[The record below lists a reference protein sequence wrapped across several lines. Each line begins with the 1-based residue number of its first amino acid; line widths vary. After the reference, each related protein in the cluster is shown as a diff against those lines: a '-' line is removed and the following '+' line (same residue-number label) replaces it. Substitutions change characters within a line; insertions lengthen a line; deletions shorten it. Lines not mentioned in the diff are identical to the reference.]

1 LPFRKVR
8 IVLKAASIIKRQER
22 RAKQHGRRRKKDGG
36 IVLKTSQLN
45 MNMQQTIGRIRKNWG
60 LYVLLLPAVVL
71 LLLFSYKPMYG
82 VLIAF
87 KDYSPALG
95 IMDSPWAGLKY
106 FEKFFNS
113 YQFSSTIKNT
123 LIISFYSIAT
133 FPIPI
138 MLALMI
144 NQMRVNRFKH
154 VFQTVT
160 YMPHFIST
168 VVMVGL
174 ILILSSPS
182 TGLIGNIYR
191 LLGAEAP
198 NLMGS
203 AEWFSSVYVWTDVWQ
218 HAGWDSIIFIAALSA
233 VDPSLYE
240 AAKVDGASR
249 WQRIRFIDIPMLLPT
264 AIILLILRIG
274 GLLGVGFEKVY
285 LMQNN
290 LNISSSEV
298 IATYVY
304 KIGMLSSQY
313 SFSSAINLFN
323 TIINFILLILVNQ
336 AAKKYSENSL
346 W

>member
-1 LPFRKVR
+1 MKSESSGFRR
-8 IVLKAASIIKRQER
+8 
-22 RAKQHGRRRKKDGG
+22 
-36 IVLKTSQLN
+36 TW
-45 MNMQQTIGRIRKNWG
+45 GRIERNWG
-60 LYVLLLPAVVL
+60 LYVLLLPAVIL

-95 IMDSPWAGLKY
+95 IMGSPWAGMKY
-106 FEKFFNS
+106 FEKFFHS
-113 YQFSSTIKNT
+113 YQFNVTIKNT
-123 LIISFYSIAT
+123 LIISLYSIVT

-138 MLALMI
+138 VLALMV
-144 NQMRVNRFKH
+144 NQMRANRFKRF
-154 VFQTVT
+154 FQTVT

-174 ILILSSPS
+174 MLILLSPGS
-182 TGLIGNIYR
+182 GLIGSIYR
-191 LLGAEAP
+191 LFGAEAP
-198 NLMGS
+198 NIMGS
-203 AEWFSSVYVWTDVWQ
+203 AGMFSSVYVWSDVWQ
-218 HAGWDSIIFIAALSA
+218 HAGWDSIIYIAALSA

-240 AAKVDGASR
+240 AATVDGASR
-249 WQRIRFIDIPMLLPT
+249 WQKIRYIDIPMLIPT
-264 AIILLILRIG
+264 AVTLFILRMG

-298 IATYVY
+298 ISTYVY
-304 KIGMLSSQY
+304 KIGLLSSQY

-323 TIINFILLILVNQ
+323 TLINFVLLILVNQ
-336 AAKKYSENSL
+336 ISKKLSSNSL

>member
-1 LPFRKVR
+1 MKSESSGFRR
-8 IVLKAASIIKRQER
+8 
-22 RAKQHGRRRKKDGG
+22 
-36 IVLKTSQLN
+36 TW
-45 MNMQQTIGRIRKNWG
+45 GRIERNWG
-60 LYVLLLPAVVL
+60 LYVLLLPAAIL

-95 IMDSPWAGLKY
+95 IMGSPWAGLKY
-106 FEKFFNS
+106 FEKFFHS
-113 YQFSSTIKNT
+113 YQFNVTIKNT
-123 LIISFYSIAT
+123 LIISLYSIVT

-138 MLALMI
+138 VLALMV
-144 NQMRVNRFKH
+144 NQMRANRFKRF
-154 VFQTVT
+154 FQTVT

-174 ILILSSPS
+174 MLILLSPGS
-182 TGLIGNIYR
+182 GLIGSIYR
-191 LLGAEAP
+191 LFGAEAP
-198 NLMGS
+198 NIMGS
-203 AEWFSSVYVWTDVWQ
+203 AGMFSSVYVWSDVWQ
-218 HAGWDSIIFIAALSA
+218 HAGWDSIIYIAALSA

-240 AAKVDGASR
+240 AATVDGASR
-249 WQRIRFIDIPMLLPT
+249 WQKIRYIDIPMLIPT
-264 AIILLILRIG
+264 AVTLFILRMG

-298 IATYVY
+298 ISTYVY
-304 KIGMLSSQY
+304 KIGLLSSQY

-323 TIINFILLILVNQ
+323 TLINFVLLILVNQ
-336 AAKKYSENSL
+336 ISKKLSSNSL

>member
-1 LPFRKVR
+1 MIL
-8 IVLKAASIIKRQER
+8 L
-22 RAKQHGRRRKKDGG
+22 
-36 IVLKTSQLN
+36 
-45 MNMQQTIGRIRKNWG
+45 QTFGRIRKNWG

-95 IMDSPWAGLKY
+95 IMDSPWAGFKY
-106 FEKFFNS
+106 FEKYFNS
-113 YQFSSTIKNT
+113 YQFDITIKNT
-123 LIISFYSIAT
+123 IIISLYSIAT

-154 VFQTVT
+154 FFQTVT

-174 ILILSSPS
+174 ILILFSPGN
-182 TGLIGNIYR
+182 GLLGNIYR
-191 LLGAEAP
+191 LFGAEAP

-203 AEWFSSVYVWTDVWQ
+203 AGWFSSVYVWTDVWQ
-218 HAGWDSIIFIAALSA
+218 HTGWDSIIYIAALSA

-249 WQRIRFIDIPMLLPT
+249 WQRIRYIDIPMLLPT
-264 AIILLILRIG
+264 AITLLILRVG

-304 KIGMLSSQY
+304 KIGLLSSQY

-323 TIINFILLILVNQ
+323 TVINFILLILVNQ